1 MGQVAVMQVG
11 IVKQQN
17 GYTMNRLVVE
27 GTLTAAKDSPC
38 IGLDVRSYVK

>member
-1 MGQVAVMQVG
+1 MGQVTVMVG

-17 GYTMNRLVVE
+17 GHTMNRFVVE

-38 IGLDVRSYVK
+38 IG